1 MLCRTEEKQS
11 KKEECRCSTVTKI
24 LNFLTSFTHFFFNVL
39 QSNCHCPTEASQF
52 TDLVNYKV
60 YHDGSR
66 ETTNI
71 IVRLLKHVSAAP
83 LSILSARGILRGT
96 VQSVA
101 LYFVHGCSV
110 SLPRSPEGE
119 AGGPLTI
126 CCCHWGWHHHVRS
139 AMPAPASPRPGS
151 DPLCLSSTALR
162 PTVFPHRV
170 IYGCLTHTGCWSRG
184 IRTTKLRDKMFFLF
198 VSDLPLSSFYSWKS
212 HSKSHIWGC
221 NLSLRRDSKAD
232 TSSHAAVSSLTEE
245 LLSDPRD

>member
-1 MLCRTEEKQS
+1 MQDSYKNTEFPDTIYS
-11 KKEECRCSTVTKI
+11 
-24 LNFLTSFTHFFFNVL
+24 FFFFYVL
-39 QSNCHCPTEASQF
+39 QSNCHRLAEASQF
-52 TDLVNYKV
+52 TDLINYNV

-71 IVRLLKHVSAAP
+71 IVRLLKHVSVAP

-126 CCCHWGWHHHVRS
+126 CCCHWGWHPHVRS

-170 IYGCLTHTGCWSRG
+170 IYGCLTHTGC
-184 IRTTKLRDKMFFLF
+184 
-198 VSDLPLSSFYSWKS
+198 
-212 HSKSHIWGC
+212 
-221 NLSLRRDSKAD
+221 
-232 TSSHAAVSSLTEE
+232 
-245 LLSDPRD
+245 